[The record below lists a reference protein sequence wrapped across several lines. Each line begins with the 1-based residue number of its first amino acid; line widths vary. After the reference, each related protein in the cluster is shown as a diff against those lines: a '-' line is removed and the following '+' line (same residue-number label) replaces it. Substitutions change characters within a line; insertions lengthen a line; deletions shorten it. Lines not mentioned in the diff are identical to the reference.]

1 MSYLTIKNE
10 GQDQFEEKKSLF
22 IGYAKR
28 VYSEEDAKDFI
39 DEIRSKHKD
48 ATHNVYAYVIGENMG
63 IQRYNDDGEPQGT
76 GGIPILEVIK
86 KNGVTDIAVV
96 VTRYFGGILLGA
108 GGLVRA
114 YSKGAAIAVAS
125 GEIVEKVE
133 GVTLTIKI
141 DYDFLGK
148 VQYVCSQNFWHIEEA
163 NYTDKV
169 ELIIFVE
176 ISKSEEI
183 KNKITEV
190 TSGKA
195 EYKLGDKDHY
205 FKLEK
210 RLFEDTTINKN

>member
-10 GQDQFEEKKSLF
+10 GQDRFEEKKSLF

>member
-10 GQDQFEEKKSLF
+10 GQDRFEEKKSLF

-183 KNKITEV
+183 KNKM
-190 TSGKA
+190 K
-195 EYKLGDKDHY
+195 
-205 FKLEK
+205 
-210 RLFEDTTINKN
+210 

>member
-1 MSYLTIKNE
+1 LSYLTIKNE
-10 GQDQFEEKKSLF
+10 GQDRFEEKKSLF